1 MKPRTV
7 VCFSSQPWDDR
18 MWTNKHH
25 VMSRVA
31 QQHRVVFVDFRQ
43 QNPVRFVKRARRD
56 DAKTRVNLGNFWREA
71 AVRRVPEGLEV
82 LDVWTPWLN
91 FVGSGHVLRRRS
103 EFKHRVAVVRR
114 WLAQQGIDDAVLW
127 VYHPGYG
134 DTVASIPHSLILYDC
149 VDEYSAFPEFRNC
162 KAWIRE
168 QERRLCAAAGVVAC
182 TAPALYETKQGLAPG
197 RTHFVHNVGDAAH
210 FGKALDP
217 ELAVPADIS
226 GLPRPV
232 IGFIG
237 AVSDYKLNLD
247 WLIELAD
254 ARPGYSIVLIGPV
267 GVADPSTDVGKLSRR
282 PNVHLLGHRTYETLP
297 GYVKGFDVA
306 VIPYRLNEYTRSV
319 FPIKFFEMLA
329 SGRPL
334 VISPLPAV
342 EQYWGAARVAD
353 SAAAFIAACDAAV
366 STDSER
372 DKQARLE
379 LAAQN
384 SWDSRVKKLL
394 DLVEAALA
402 KRAQGPR

>member
-7 VCFSSQPWDDR
+7 VCFSSQPWEDR

-25 VMSRVA
+25 IMSRVA
-31 QQHRVVFVDFRQ
+31 RQHRVVFVDFRQ
-43 QNPVRFVKRARRD
+43 QNPLKFVTRARRD
-56 DAKTRVNLGNFWREA
+56 DAKTSVNFGNFWREA

-91 FVGSGHVLRRRS
+91 FVGSGHVLRRSS
-103 EFKHRVAVVRR
+103 EFAHRAAVVGR
-114 WLAQQGIDDAVLW
+114 WLAHQGIDDAILW

-134 DTVASIPHSLILYDC
+134 DAVARIPHSVLLYDC

-162 KAWIRE
+162 KAWISE
-168 QERRLCAAAGVVAC
+168 QERRLCQAADVVSC
-182 TAPALYETKQGLAPG
+182 TAPALYETKQHLAPG

-210 FGKALDP
+210 FGKAMEP
-217 ELAVPADIS
+217 ELVVPSDVS

-247 WLIELAD
+247 WLLELAD
-254 ARPGYSIVLIGPV
+254 ARPGYSIVLIGPT
-267 GVADPSTDVGKLSRR
+267 GIADPSTDVGRLQRK
-282 PNVHLLGHRTYETLP
+282 PNVHLLGHRAYETLP

-329 SGRPL
+329 TGRPL

-353 SAAAFIAACDAAV
+353 SAAAFIAACDDAV
-366 STDSER
+366 SADTEQA
-372 DKQARLE
+372 KQARLD

-394 DLVEAALA
+394 DLVDAALV
-402 KRAQGPR
+402 KRAQG